1 MSMLMKTGQR
11 KSPAPTR
18 GSEVMRGPNERPG
31 EALDPYYNNT
41 NRKESQAI
49 ILTIPRS
56 GAAFERLKQRQRLFQ
71 LAMYHWS
78 RGEHAKAEELLYERD
93 KLKEEAL

>member
-1 MSMLMKTGQR
+1 MKTGQR

-31 EALDPYYNNT
+31 EALIPHYNNT
-41 NRKESQAI
+41 NREESQAI

-56 GAAFERLKQRQRLFQ
+56 SAAFERLKQRQILFQ
-71 LAMYHWS
+71 LAMYHWN
-78 RGEHAKAEELLYERD
+78 RGEHAKAEELLRERD
-93 KLKEEAL
+93 KLKETKK